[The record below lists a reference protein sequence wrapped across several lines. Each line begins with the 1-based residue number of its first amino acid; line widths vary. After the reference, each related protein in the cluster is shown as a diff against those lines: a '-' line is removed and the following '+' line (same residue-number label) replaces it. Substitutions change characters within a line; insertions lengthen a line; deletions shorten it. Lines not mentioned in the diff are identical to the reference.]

1 MVVDV
6 DGSLPELRVTV
17 AGGEP
22 LRIQIK
28 DARALSVD
36 AGASGGGQSASEMRA
51 SMPGKVVKVLCK
63 PGDVIKPGSVRHL
76 QMTDGSVLD
85 ENFVE
90 FERPSSFAYQM
101 SGIRPPL
108 SLLVSAAGGR
118 WVYTGDDKHTR
129 ITWTYTC
136 TARNLLI
143 APVTALLIKL
153 FMNTAMSDCLQQLKA
168 QCEKAR

>member
-1 MVVDV
+1 MD
-6 DGSLPELRVTV
+6 
-17 AGGEP
+17 
-22 LRIQIK
+22 IK
-28 DARALSVD
+28 THVSVD
-36 AGASGGGQSASEMRA
+36 IARGREEVFALATAPGTLPLIFRGKGPIPGVKGVELVGGG
-51 SMPGKVVKVLCK
+51 
-63 PGDVIKPGSVRHL
+63 DIIKPGSVRHL

-143 APVTALLIKL
+143 APITALLIKV
-153 FMNTAMSDCLQQLKA
+153 FMNTAMGDCLQQLKA

>member
-1 MVVDV
+1 MDIKTHVSVDIARGREEV
-6 DGSLPELRVTV
+6 FALPTARGTLPLSFRGKGPNRGGKGDELEG
-17 AGGEP
+17 GGE
-22 LRIQIK
+22 
-28 DARALSVD
+28 
-36 AGASGGGQSASEMRA
+36 
-51 SMPGKVVKVLCK
+51 
-63 PGDVIKPGSVRHL
+63 VIKPGPVRHL

-118 WVYTGDDKHTR
+118 WVYTGDDKHTH

-143 APVTALLIKL
+143 APITALLIKV

-168 QCEKAR
+168 HCEKAR